1 MSLISPYILIVDD
14 EDIVR
19 HSCVKIL
26 SSEGYQTKT
35 ASNGFDALGKLKVE
49 QFDMVLAD
57 LMLPDIPGIDLL
69 KKIKEEWTET
79 EVIIIT
85 GYGTVKTAVDALKYG
100 AYDYIE
106 KPFSP
111 EILLN
116 AVKRCLEKKRLL
128 SENIRLRHEI
138 STLYSL
144 ENIIGTSKEMQKVF
158 KLISNVAPTGS
169 TVLLT
174 GESGTGKEL
183 AARAI
188 HHNSARR
195 EQPFM
200 VVDCGAIPE
209 NLMESEMF
217 GHTKGSFTGA
227 FATEKGMLE
236 AANGG
241 TVFLDEI
248 SNLPPS
254 MQAKLLR
261 VLQEKEFRPV
271 GSKKTVHI
279 DIRFIAATNRD
290 LSMMVR
296 EGTFREDLF
305 YRLNVFPIHLP
316 PLRDRKEDIPALAY
330 HFLHKYSKETGKDIP
345 HISAAAMRRLIAHD
359 WPGNVRELENVIHRA
374 TIICK
379 SGILEPAHILIPLD
393 SIEEEEIP
401 KTLNDLKKVKKTLRD
416 RSIEEIEQSFLI
428 AALKR
433 NNWNITKSAKEVGM
447 QRTNFHALLK
457 KYNISR
463 QR

>member
-1 MSLISPYILIVDD
+1 VSLVVPNILIVDD

-26 SSEGYQTKT
+26 SSEWYQTKI
-35 ASNGFDALGKLKVE
+35 ASNGLDALGKLKAE
-49 QFDMVLAD
+49 QFDMALVD
-57 LMLPDIPGIDLL
+57 LMLPDMPGIDLL
-69 KKIKEEWTET
+69 KKIKEEWHET
-79 EVIIIT
+79 EVVIIT
-85 GYGTVKTAVDALKYG
+85 GYGTVKTAVDALKYK

-128 SENIRLRHEI
+128 SENLRLRHEI
-138 STLYSL
+138 NTFYSL

-169 TVLLT
+169 TVLIT

-183 AARAI
+183 VARAI

-217 GHTKGSFTGA
+217 GQTKGSFTGA
-227 FATEKGMLE
+227 VAIEKDIIE

-241 TVFLDEI
+241 IVFLDEI
-248 SNLPPS
+248 SNLPLS
-254 MQAKLLR
+254 MQVKLLR

-271 GSKKTVHI
+271 GSKKTFHI

-296 EGTFREDLF
+296 GGIFREDLF

-316 PLRDRKEDIPALAY
+316 PLRDRKEDISTLAC
-330 HFLHKYSKETGKDIP
+330 HFLHKYSKETGKDIS
-345 HISAAAMRRLIAHD
+345 HISAAAVRRLIAHD
-359 WPGNVRELENVIHRA
+359 WPGNVRELENAIHRA

-379 SGILEPAHILIPLD
+379 GNIIEPAHILISLNN
-393 SIEEEEIP
+393 IEEEEIP
-401 KTLNDLKKVKKTLRD
+401 NTLNNLKKVKKN
-416 RSIEEIEQSFLI
+416 IERQVYRRNRAKFPYSRAETEQLEFNKVS
-428 AALKR
+428 K
-433 NNWNITKSAKEVGM
+433 
-447 QRTNFHALLK
+447 
-457 KYNISR
+457 
-463 QR
+463 